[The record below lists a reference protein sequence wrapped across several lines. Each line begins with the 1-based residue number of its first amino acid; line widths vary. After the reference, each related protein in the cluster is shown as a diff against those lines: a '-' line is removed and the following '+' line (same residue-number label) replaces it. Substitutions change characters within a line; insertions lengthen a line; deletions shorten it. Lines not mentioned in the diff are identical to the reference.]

1 MTNEQYTRAIEI
13 YNRLR
18 DLKNIKDDLRPSRG
32 NKLTFVSKDD
42 GRELNPYHFRN
53 ISEILDKHDLMIRA
67 EIDAEIE
74 NLEKEIEKL

>member
-13 YNRLR
+13 YKRLR
-18 DLKNIKDDLRPSRG
+18 DLKTIKEDLRPSRD
-32 NKLTFVSKDD
+32 NKLTFVDKD
-42 GRELNPYHFRN
+42 GRELNSYHFQN